1 LVRIQIME
9 NSLQYFP
16 AQPLTSVTVRVPAT
30 TANLGPGF
38 DCLGLA
44 LTLENQVTISTQ
56 SEGYLVE
63 IVGEGAGILPTDRSN
78 LVIQAILHTYRAA
91 NAPEPRGLHIR
102 CKNRIPTGSGLG
114 SSAAAIL
121 AGLLGG
127 NALLG
132 SPLDMLELL
141 RLGTDLEGHPD
152 NIAAALFGGLVM
164 VTSPQ
169 PGENTTSVQEP
180 VILRRVSIPPPSVA
194 VAVPD
199 VQFSTHAARRALP
212 SQVPLADAVYNLG
225 RSILVVEAL
234 RTGDLE
240 LLGKVMRDRLH
251 QPYRLKL
258 IPGAAAALE
267 AAREA
272 GASAAALSGAGP
284 GVVAFCRGPAEAS
297 ALAMVT
303 AFENAGV
310 TARSWSL
317 RASDSG
323 FKLRGISA

>member
-1 LVRIQIME
+1 MD

-16 AQPLTSVTVRVPAT
+16 AQPLTSVTIRVPAT

-56 SEGYLVE
+56 NEGYLVE
-63 IVGEGAGILPTDRSN
+63 ILGEGAGILPTDRSN
-78 LVIQAILHTYRAA
+78 LVIQAILHTYQAA
-91 NAPEPRGLHIR
+91 GVPEPLGLHVR

-132 SPLDMLELL
+132 SPLAMLELL

-152 NIAAALFGGLVM
+152 NIAAALFGGLVL
-164 VTSPQ
+164 VASSQ
-169 PGENTTSVQEP
+169 SDRSASGEGEP
-180 VILRRVSIPPPSVA
+180 IIVRRVSIPPPSVA
-194 VAVPD
+194 VVVPD
-199 VQFSTHAARRALP
+199 VQLSTRAARRALP
-212 SQVPLADAVYNLG
+212 SQVPLADVVYNLG

-240 LLGKVMRDRLH
+240 LLGKVMQDRLH

-272 GASAAALSGAGP
+272 GANAAALSGAGP
-284 GVVAFCRGPAEAS
+284 GVVAFCRGPTGAS
-297 ALAMVT
+297 AVAMVRE
-303 AFENAGV
+303 FEKAGV

-317 RASDSG
+317 RVSDSG